1 MSADNLSP
9 ASRVV
14 YENTRKKM
22 AASIFFASMGMISL
36 GFCSAFGGQSDSANY
51 LKNNYSKAV
60 NDDSLPKSQISLAGG
75 YGKFNHD
82 FLQVQCGAK

>member
-60 NDDSLPKSQISLAGG
+60 TDDSLPKSQISLAGG
-75 YGKFNHD
+75 YGTCL
-82 FLQVQCGAK
+82 LQTSFAKKNR